1 MKFAVYIALV
11 GLATATRLQQASA
24 ISKDDTPS
32 WEEVPPSALPPS
44 GEQEPNES
52 QKKLMAEIYEK
63 GKRIVKYKGLVDSDN
78 FKEAMKT
85 NKDKVKEV
93 KAQKF
98 AEAVAAEMK
107 EKAMDSEMT
116 AACAAKRAQEA
127 KAKEEKAA
135 EMRALD
141 AAMRPK
147 VDAEAWVANMP
158 AQILNGEKFG
168 GSAPLK
174 WAYAQQGVK
183 H

>member
-1 MKFAVYIALV
+1 
-11 GLATATRLQQASA
+11 
-24 ISKDDTPS
+24 
-32 WEEVPPSALPPS
+32 
-44 GEQEPNES
+44 
-52 QKKLMAEIYEK
+52 MAEIYEK

-158 AQILNGEKFG
+158 A
-168 GSAPLK
+168 
-174 WAYAQQGVK
+174 
-183 H
+183 